1 MTSTPIGPGTK
12 VSLTFTLKL
21 ADGEVI
27 DSTGDRPAEFEYG
40 DGNLLPGFESAMR
53 GLTEGAEQMLVI
65 DAEQGF

>member
-27 DSTGDRPAEFEYG
+27 DST
-40 DGNLLPGFESAMR
+40 
-53 GLTEGAEQMLVI
+53 
-65 DAEQGF
+65 